1 MEVGVGLFGNAD
13 YMENIKAL
21 KGAGINK
28 TFVGSEIPYF
38 DEAMKAF
45 KDNGI
50 ICETL
55 HAPYNRINDMYKEEG
70 GDEMLARLKDGVDK
84 CAKYD
89 VPVLIVHLSSG
100 RPMPDINESG
110 EQRFKAL
117 FDYADE
123 KGVII
128 AIENQRYRENIE
140 YFMGKYKNLKFC
152 WDNGHEASCSKGIKF
167 MSLFG
172 DRLVALHIH
181 DNECGV
187 DTDNHVLPFDG
198 NIDFKEVAEILGE
211 NGYKGT
217 LMLEVSKNSS
227 FEGVK
232 IYEDL
237 TMDEFVKKAAES
249 VRKLSDMVESCR
261 KVK

>member
-1 MEVGVGLFGNAD
+1 MKVGIGLYGNAD
-13 YMENIKAL
+13 YMEDIKAL
-21 KGAGINK
+21 KGAGIDK
-28 TFVGSEIPYF
+28 TFISSENLHF
-38 DEAMKAF
+38 DEVMQAF
-45 KDNGI
+45 KENGI
-50 ICETL
+50 TCETL
-55 HAPYNRINDMYKEEG
+55 HAPFDKINDMYKEEG

-89 VPVLIVHLSSG
+89 IPVLIVHLSSG
-100 RPMPDINESG
+100 RPMPEINELG
-110 EQRFKAL
+110 EKRFKAL

-152 WDNGHEASCSKGIKF
+152 WDNGHEATFSDGVKF
-167 MSLFG
+167 MPLFG

-198 NIDFKEVAEILGE
+198 NIDFEEVAKILAE
-211 NGYKGT
+211 NGYTGT
-217 LMLEVSKNSS
+217 LMLEVSKGSD

-232 IYEDL
+232 IYENL
-237 TMDEFVKKAAES
+237 TNDEFVKKAAES
-249 VRKLSDMVESCR
+249 VRKLSDMVESYR
-261 KVK
+261 